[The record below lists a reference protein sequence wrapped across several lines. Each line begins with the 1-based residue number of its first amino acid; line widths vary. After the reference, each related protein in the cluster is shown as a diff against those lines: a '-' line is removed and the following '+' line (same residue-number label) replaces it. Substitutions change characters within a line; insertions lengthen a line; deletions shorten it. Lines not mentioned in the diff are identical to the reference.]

1 MVDLLGQPVTVT
13 ECVVPQ
19 FVGVNFQPA
28 DLGNAA
34 PPFMEFGLSIAVD
47 STDFCSTFATVGSA
61 VAGKCFPTL
70 EANSVASCSTG

>member
-1 MVDLLGQPVTVT
+1 VQPSDVT

-34 PPFMEFGLSIAVD
+34 PPFMEFGLSIVVE
-47 STDFCSTFATVGSA
+47 SSDFCSTFATIASA
-61 VAGKCFPTL
+61 VSGKRFTTL
-70 EANSVASCSTG
+70 EVNRAASCSTG

>member
-1 MVDLLGQPVTVT
+1 MLMCRHSGQPITVT

-47 STDFCSTFATVGSA
+47 SSDFCSTFATVGSA
-61 VAGKCFPTL
+61 VAGKCFTTF
-70 EANSVASCSTG
+70 EVNRAA